1 MVRNVCTFQGSAD
14 WRGKVCQVLS
24 MNNAPINRAI
34 SRLQWGLGGEGGEN
48 QMFPRTGS
56 RVTRV
61 PSASTHVFSPVSTRV
76 SSFLLLEEASQVRI
90 YVPSEINARET
101 FKRESHCQGLRPDI
115 KPESC
120 LFSLGSVT
128 GEMDNEGHQGS

>member
-1 MVRNVCTFQGSAD
+1 MAEEERTRCS
-14 WRGKVCQVLS
+14 
-24 MNNAPINRAI
+24 
-34 SRLQWGLGGEGGEN
+34 
-48 QMFPRTGS
+48 PRTGS

-101 FKRESHCQGLRPDI
+101 FKCESHCQGLRPDI
-115 KPESC
+115 KPGPC

-128 GEMDNEGHQGS
+128 GGMDNEGHQGS